1 MVTLHTIG
9 HSNRDIETL
18 LGLLAAHHVET
29 LVDIRAFPRSRR
41 YPQYDRATLASHLA
55 RADVRYEW
63 AGDAF
68 GGFRKPRRDSRHTA
82 LTDAAFR
89 GFADYMESARFAA
102 AIDALVARAACK
114 RTAIMCAE
122 AEHRTAIASS
132 LPTTSRSA
140 GTPSCTSRTL
150 AQRGRIA
157 SPTVST
163 APARHR
169 FTIGTSSVTCSRPRT
184 SQPAECAAH
193 RLHRHQ
199 ESCMTQR
206 AVVRMSP
213 DLEPCCPRR
222 ACRGY
227 TRRATGSSLDAVGLP
242 VPGVQR

>member
-122 AEHRTAIASS
+122 AEHRHCHRQFIADY
-132 LPTTSRSA
+132 
-140 GTPSCTSRTL
+140 L
-150 AQRGRIA
+150 ALRGHAVMHIENTGA
-157 SPTVST
+157 
-163 APARHR
+163 AR
-169 FTIGTSSVTCSRPRT
+169 P
-184 SQPAECAAH
+184 H
-193 RLHRHQ
+193 RLTDCLDRARQ
-199 ESCMTQR
+199 APVYNRNEQR
-206 AVVRMSP
+206 
-213 DLEPCCPRR
+213 DLFEATDEP
-222 ACRGY
+222 
-227 TRRATGSSLDAVGLP
+227 TG
-242 VPGVQR
+242 